1 MNSSFTEFKPA
12 THSHPVLG
20 GAEGTRR
27 KGVQLNSLS
36 LSERQFLYSH
46 QRDRWTTYPL
56 DPYHR
61 VHYFPL
67 RCCFPSPILSNC
79 ITNSWNTNM
88 AQLNIF
94 PIMPKLKER
103 KKQTKKPFFWFF
115 QKSEK
120 FSDFFFSSISF
131 AHFPLLLSSK
141 WNWKRKCWNNR
152 ELFAQYFWL
161 KRKQWALEIFCPVLH
176 NLRKSKQFLWQH
188 KCN

>member
-46 QRDRWTTYPL
+46 QKDQWTTYPL

-103 KKQTKKPFFWFF
+103 KKQTNKKNP
-115 QKSEK
+115 
-120 FSDFFFSSISF
+120 FSDFSKNQRNSVIFSFLVFHLLTSLYSSVPNEIERGSVETIENFLHSISGWNG
-131 AHFPLLLSSK
+131 SSEH
-141 WNWKRKCWNNR
+141 WK
-152 ELFAQYFWL
+152 FSVQ
-161 KRKQWALEIFCPVLH
+161 FCTI
-176 NLRKSKQFLWQH
+176 
-188 KCN
+188 